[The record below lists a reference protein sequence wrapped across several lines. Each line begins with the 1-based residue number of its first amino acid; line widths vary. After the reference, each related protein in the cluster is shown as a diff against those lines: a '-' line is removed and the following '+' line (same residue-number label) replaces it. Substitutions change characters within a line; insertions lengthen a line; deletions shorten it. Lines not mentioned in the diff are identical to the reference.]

1 MRCYVC
7 KKIGH
12 LARNC
17 MNRDTTNNGEEN
29 QSKLKIIE
37 IRTQRN
43 QKWVRKSKVSIRQD
57 NEAIII
63 QSNELGEAST
73 STM

>member
-1 MRCYVC
+1 
-7 KKIGH
+7 
-12 LARNC
+12 

-43 QKWVRKSKVSIRQD
+43 QKWVRKSKVSIRKD